1 MPAHLFRVQ
10 YLSLSIHCSVM
21 ATEKSDQI
29 WKVMECPMKHM
40 LRFDVLHFRMPV
52 PHIAVVRYI
61 IALLPDTAVY
71 RTSVRFCNGESL
83 LSLEDAFHSM
93 DEISE

>member
-1 MPAHLFRVQ
+1 
-10 YLSLSIHCSVM
+10 M

-29 WKVMECPMKHM
+29 WKDVECTMEHM
-40 LRFDVLHFRMPV
+40 LRFDVHHFQMPV
-52 PHIAVVRYI
+52 PHIAVVEYI

-71 RTSVRFCNGESL
+71 RTTVWCCNEESL
-83 LSLEDAFHSM
+83 LSLADAVHFM